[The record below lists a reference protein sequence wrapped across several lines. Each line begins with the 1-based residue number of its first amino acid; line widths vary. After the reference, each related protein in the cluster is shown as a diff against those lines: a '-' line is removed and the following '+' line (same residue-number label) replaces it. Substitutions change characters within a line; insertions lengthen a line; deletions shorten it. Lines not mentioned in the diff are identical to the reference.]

1 MMILIYQI
9 DICVDFSYGL
19 EVFDINFDMKSINHR
34 IGWEDLQES
43 PLHLLFKK
51 TMVSRQESLTFP
63 VKQPMDFGATGL
75 AKDATTDEV

>member
-1 MMILIYQI
+1 M
-9 DICVDFSYGL
+9 G
-19 EVFDINFDMKSINHR
+19 
-34 IGWEDLQES
+34 

>member
-1 MMILIYQI
+1 M
-9 DICVDFSYGL
+9 DFQSYVRVYWRLLLSVGTISR
-19 EVFDINFDMKSINHR
+19 FTTR
-34 IGWEDLQES
+34 IRWEDLQES